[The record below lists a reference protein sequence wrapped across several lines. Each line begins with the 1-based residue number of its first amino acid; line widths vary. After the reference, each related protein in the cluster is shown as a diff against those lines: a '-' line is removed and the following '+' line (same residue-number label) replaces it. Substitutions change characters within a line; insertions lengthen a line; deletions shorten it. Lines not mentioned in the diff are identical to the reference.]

1 MRAFV
6 LGAGEIF
13 PSLLEEMAQDGDLVV
28 CADKGYQNAKALGF
42 HVNVLVGDF
51 DSLSSIPD
59 DVDEI
64 VKVPA
69 KKDQTDLQLA
79 VDAALERGADDII
92 IVAST
97 NGRLDHTLS
106 LICVLEYLW
115 DKKIPAHIVNGQNR
129 IRFLRDSGVII
140 MRSAYKYFSVVA
152 LDKKAKKVTIDG
164 GEYPIVKKD
173 IERGFQYAVSNE
185 ITKNCALVE
194 VRRGSVFVIE
204 SRDV

>member
-13 PSLLEEMAQDGDLVV
+13 PSLIEEKAQNGDLVV
-28 CADKGYQNAKALGF
+28 CADRGYQNARALGL

-51 DSLSSIPD
+51 DSLEHIPD

-79 VDAALERGADDII
+79 LDVAIERGADDVI

-97 NGRLDHTLS
+97 NGRLDHTMS
-106 LICVLEYLW
+106 LLYLLEYLH

-152 LDKKAKKVTIDG
+152 LDKKAKKVTIEG
-164 GEYPIVKKD
+164 GEYPLIKKD

-185 ITKNCALVE
+185 ITKNCALIE
-194 VRRGSVFVIE
+194 VGRGSVFVIE

>member
-6 LGAGEIF
+6 FGAGDVFSDNI
-13 PSLLEEMAQDGDLVV
+13 EEKVQGGDLVV
-28 CADKGYQNAKALGF
+28 CADRGYRNAKAMGA

-51 DSLSSIPD
+51 DSLGSIPD

-79 VDAALERGADDII
+79 INTAIDRGADDII
-92 IVAST
+92 IIAST

-106 LICVLEYLW
+106 LICTLEDLW

-129 IRFLRDSGVII
+129 IRFLRDSGVIL
-140 MRSAYKYFSVVA
+140 MKSAYKYFSVVA
-152 LDKKAKKVTIDG
+152 LDKKVKGVTVNG
-164 GEYPIVKKD
+164 GEYPLIKKD
-173 IERGFQYAVSNE
+173 VHRAFQYAVSNE
-185 ITKNCALVE
+185 ITKNCALIE
-194 VRRGSVFVIE
+194 VKRGAVLVIE
-204 SRDV
+204 SRDI

>member
-13 PSLLEEMAQDGDLVV
+13 PSLLEEIARDGDLVV

-173 IERGFQYAVSNE
+173 IERGFQYAVSNDRHL
-185 ITKNCALVE
+185 CHV
-194 VRRGSVFVIE
+194 VGVGR
-204 SRDV
+204 

>member
-13 PSLLEEMAQDGDLVV
+13 PSLLEEIARDGDLVV
-28 CADKGYQNAKALGF
+28 CADKGYQNAKTLGF

-51 DSLSSIPD
+51 DSLSSVPN

-79 VDAALERGADDII
+79 VDVALERGADDII

-106 LICVLEYLW
+106 LLYVLEYLW

-152 LDKKAKKVTIDG
+152 LDKKAKRVTIDG
-164 GEYPIVKKD
+164 GEYPLIKRD

-194 VRRGSVFVIE
+194 VKRGSVFVIE